1 MKFDRNN
8 WLNILKTN
16 PMRDSHA
23 ADCCLRCV
31 SIGGDNMG
39 ADPTVHS
46 KEQDEI
52 MHEQRYTVEKMTFI
66 VEPRFQTEGNR
77 TLGTVLLNL
86 MQYETEV

>member
-1 MKFDRNN
+1 
-8 WLNILKTN
+8 
-16 PMRDSHA
+16 
-23 ADCCLRCV
+23 
-31 SIGGDNMG
+31 MG